1 MSQNHNAVPKIQH
14 QIYTTND
21 NIHNYVQNKSGGQ
34 SVQILILE
42 GHISELKQDP
52 ILYVYFYHMLSY
64 MYCYFQS
71 SVAKSESHFNAC
83 NLKVS
88 KIFSKISGMELTPRR
103 KRTPKEQQNKNNK
116 LYTYKYIIL
125 HKCTRNHNTK
135 QVSIFRAIKCR
146 TFYHL

>member
-52 ILYVYFYHMLSY
+52 ILYVYFYHVIIHVLPFLEQ
-64 MYCYFQS
+64 CH
-71 SVAKSESHFNAC
+71 K
-83 NLKVS
+83 KRVS
-88 KIFSKISGMELTPRR
+88 F
-103 KRTPKEQQNKNNK
+103 
-116 LYTYKYIIL
+116 
-125 HKCTRNHNTK
+125 
-135 QVSIFRAIKCR
+135 
-146 TFYHL
+146 